1 MGVLKDFFYYYSA
14 NTIKD
19 GVKNFSSL
27 HIMWLSITIIFIV
40 GSTILYKK
48 LSEAA
53 KRNILRT
60 SAVLMVVLYFIR
72 VLWATS
78 IGKFS
83 PNSML
88 PFHLCGIMMFMEFIA
103 VFTKKEFFMEL
114 SYCAGLPGAALA
126 LFTPELSGYP
136 LLSFQYQIFIV
147 SHVLLMIIPLY
158 MLVDKKLRL
167 NGDYVIKI
175 FSFLCVLAGIDAVIN
190 NHLHGNY
197 MFISKAPENTPFVVV
212 EQSFGYLGYVVFL
225 VVSAFVVVNLMYL
238 PWKLI
243 SKKRADKEMLSSIKE
258 RD

>member
-14 NTIKD
+14 NSIKD

-27 HIMWLSITIIFIV
+27 HLMWLSITIIFIV
-40 GSTILYKK
+40 SSTILYKK
-48 LSEAA
+48 LSGVV
-53 KRNILRT
+53 KGNILKA
-60 SAVLMVVLYFIR
+60 SAILMVVLYFIR

-88 PFHLCGIMMFMEFIA
+88 PFHLCGIMIFIEFLA
-103 VFTKKEFFMEL
+103 VFSNKALFKEL

-147 SHVLLMIIPLY
+147 SHMLLMIIPLY
-158 MLVDKKLRL
+158 MLVDKKFRP
-167 NGDYVIKI
+167 NGEYVIKI

-190 NHLHGNY
+190 SYLHGNY
-197 MFISKAPENTPFVVV
+197 MFISKAPENTPFVAV

-225 VVSAFVVVNLMYL
+225 VVSAFIVINLMYL

-243 SKKRADKEMLSSIKE
+243 SKQKFDKEMLSSIKE
-258 RD
+258 KD